1 MKVGFIMKLKKLLGK
16 RIQELRTKNGLKQ
29 SELAEKVGIAT
40 KHQSCIETGKN
51 YPSAELVENYAKV
64 FDVDVTE
71 MLDITHIK
79 TTDELLADIYSML
92 KTASEEEILIAHKI
106 LNGLLH

>member
-1 MKVGFIMKLKKLLGK
+1 MELKKKLGK
-16 RIQELRTKNGLKQ
+16 RIQELRIKNDLKQ

-64 FDVDVTE
+64 FGVDVAE
-71 MLDITHIK
+71 MLDITHVK
-79 TTDELLADIYSML
+79 TTEELLSDIYSML
-92 KTASEEEILIAHKI
+92 KTANEEEILIVHKI
-106 LNGLLH
+106 LKGLLH